1 MTRKENRVNDDGVL
15 QGKIDMDLVTK
26 LLQSDVTTYRIGKI
40 TGISLGNLYQL
51 RHGQREIRNLKI
63 TTAYLLSECA
73 KQIGIE

>member
-1 MTRKENRVNDDGVL
+1 MIRKLNKPSDEEVL

-51 RHGQREIRNLKI
+51 RHGKRKIRNLKI

-73 KQIGIE
+73 KKIGIK

>member
-1 MTRKENRVNDDGVL
+1 MIRKLNKPSDEEVL

-51 RHGQREIRNLKI
+51 RHGKRKIRNLKI
-63 TTAYLLSECA
+63 TSAYLLSECA
-73 KQIGIE
+73 KQIGIK